1 MRVEGIGKP
10 NDGNEFFGANGRA
23 ASLYQMMGKQ
33 QNELRPASSSG
44 VSLGVSLLVLELAAA
59 AKQMKGSV

>member
-10 NDGNEFFGANGRA
+10 NDGNEFFGANGHA

-33 QNELRPASSSG
+33 QNELRAACSSG
-44 VSLGVSLLVLELAAA
+44 VSLGASLLAPELTAA
-59 AKQMKGSV
+59 AKQMKGIV